1 MAFFLKLKLFFS
13 YSKWNVLSFG
23 FGVTTGKIFIPVME
37 YAFEARKDTDL
48 HCFQLT
54 GLLENTIGVQGMFMS
69 FGFICILFFVV
80 AYKCVPET
88 HGKTYRDSVLVKKYQ
103 TQWMHQG
110 IQDKPISVAVSI

>member
-1 MAFFLKLKLFFS
+1 MKLKLFFS

-37 YAFEARKDTDL
+37 YAFEARKDTTDL